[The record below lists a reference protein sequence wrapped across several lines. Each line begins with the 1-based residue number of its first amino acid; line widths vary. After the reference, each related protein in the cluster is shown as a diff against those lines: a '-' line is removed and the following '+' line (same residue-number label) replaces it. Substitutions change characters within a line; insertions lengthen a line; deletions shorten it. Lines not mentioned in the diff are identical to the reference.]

1 MHLDELLFF
10 DQMPAMLP
18 VYARLREQLEAAYP
32 DLGIRVGKSQISF
45 RNRYGFA
52 SASLPWRR
60 VKGWPAEYL
69 LVSFGLA
76 RRLDDPRIAQAV
88 EPYPNRWTHHVLV
101 QTPEEVDET
110 LLRWIDEAYWF
121 AQSK

>member
-1 MHLDELLFF
+1 MHPDELLFF
-10 DQMPAMLP
+10 DKMPAMLP
-18 VYARLREQLEAAYP
+18 VYARLREQLAAAYP

-52 SASLPWRR
+52 AASLPWRR

-69 LVSFGLA
+69 LVTFGLA

-101 QTPEEVDET
+101 QTSEEVDET

>member
-1 MHLDELLFF
+1 MHPDELLFF
-10 DQMPAMLP
+10 DQMPAILP
-18 VYARLREQLEAAYP
+18 VYARLREQLAAAYP

-52 SASLPWRR
+52 AASLPWRR

-69 LVSFGLA
+69 LVTFGLA

>member
-1 MHLDELLFF
+1 MHPDELLFF

-52 SASLPWRR
+52 AASLPWRR

>member
-1 MHLDELLFF
+1 MHPDELLFF
-10 DQMPAMLP
+10 DKMPAMLP

-45 RNRYGFA
+45 CNRYGFA
-52 SASLPWRR
+52 AASLPWRR